1 MAAKGF
7 RGSIILEILIVLM
20 ALLLIAV
27 IIIPNQIWEEEENV
41 TFTCRNNLNALYEA
55 ERFYY
60 RGNESYTDSLGK
72 LLRFVQADS
81 GLNKRQALV
90 SLTNSLTKVLNNIL
104 SVPSVENISKISL
117 AAFEITGDLVGNER
131 YFRKYE
137 ELDLIR
143 QDIVR
148 EMVRLDSS
156 ILFPNFSQA
165 KVFVDSLR
173 DLKETVTDY
182 SLQIATDRAIRSL
195 DSLSLYYSK
204 IEKNELSQFWTGQY
218 SKINGFISEIRNTD
232 ISKVSTVPDRL
243 KKFIDQ
249 INTNIQ
255 MLTSNF
261 DTADKEALEVERQ
274 NLDELYKKYL
284 SPEFFMLTTSYSLTK
299 LNETD
304 SVLISLTQQN
314 FFCPDAQ
321 SPYIIDTTGIRI
333 NIECPNLL
341 DEFAMKFNEDIAPI
355 KDLVVYNQIDN
366 LVNTIDS
373 TKIILDQNRAL
384 LRRNT
389 DILLKIKEL
398 QAEFDQMKNVFFYR
412 YVKEVAEFIELAE
425 NEKQLSILKPAIED
439 ILNPLDTLANRFE
452 TSNVVDLEEKLN
464 YFLSNLE
471 DLDEL
476 ISSTRMSARVRRQV
490 ISNAQAFQPAF
501 AILSEIK
508 SSLSSTYV
516 QTFQDVSNKL
526 EDDLLKAL
534 EGKSEPVY
542 VIFRREHLNHGYV
555 ASGEKSWEQDE

>member
-27 IIIPNQIWEEEENV
+27 IIIPNQIWDEEQEI
-41 TFTCRNNLNALYEA
+41 TTTCRHNLNALYEA

-60 RGNESYTDSLGK
+60 LGNEAYTDSLGK
-72 LLRFVQADS
+72 LLSFVQADS
-81 GLNKRQALV
+81 GLNKRQTLV

-104 SVPSVENISKISL
+104 SVQSVDNISKISL

-137 ELDLIR
+137 ELNLIR
-143 QDIVR
+143 EDIVR
-148 EMVRLDSS
+148 EMTRLDSS
-156 ILFPNFSQA
+156 IIFPNFSQA
-165 KVFVDSLR
+165 KIFVDSLR

-182 SLQIATDRAIRSL
+182 SLQIATERAIRSL
-195 DSLSLYYSK
+195 DSLNLYYTK
-204 IEKNELSQFWTGQY
+204 IEKNELSQFWSGQY
-218 SKINGFISEIRNTD
+218 SKINTFISDIRNTD

-249 INTNIQ
+249 INANLQ

-274 NLDELYKKYL
+274 NLDELYKRYL
-284 SPEFFMLTTSYSLTK
+284 SPEFFMLTTGYSLTK

-304 SVLISLTQQN
+304 SILISLAQED

-321 SPYIIDTTGIRI
+321 SVYIFDTSGTRI
-333 NIECPNLL
+333 TIECPNLL
-341 DEFAMKFNEDIAPI
+341 DEFATKFREDVAPI
-355 KDLVVYNQIDN
+355 QDLPVYDQIDK
-366 LVNTIDS
+366 LVKVIDS
-373 TKIILDQNRAL
+373 TKLVLDGNRGL

-412 YVKEVAEFIELAE
+412 YVNEVGDFNELVE
-425 NEKQLSILKPAIED
+425 NENRLSVLKPAIED
-439 ILNPLDTLANRFE
+439 ILNPLDTLGNRFE
-452 TSNVVDLEEKLN
+452 NANVKDLEDKLN
-464 YFLSNLE
+464 YFKSNLE
-471 DLDEL
+471 DLDEV
-476 ISSTRMSARVRRQV
+476 ISNTRMSSRVRRQV
-490 ISNAQAFQPAF
+490 VSNVQAFQPAF
-501 AILSEIK
+501 DILSEIK
-508 SSLSSTYV
+508 GSLSSTYAE
-516 QTFQDVSNKL
+516 TFREVSNNL

-534 EGKSEPVY
+534 EGRSESVY
-542 VIFRREHLNHGYV
+542 VIFRREHQNHGYI